1 MDQCD
6 AFQRNGYW
14 KAEKMNICYFKPPA
28 DPHGGA
34 NEMVLSKLIYIFGF
48 VSQCI
53 RRNRWRAYTILALLL
68 RFPDINA
75 SDDVLLL
82 FWSIPKLTDRTTSH
96 HWFCIFFFFSF
107 LLRFI
112 LNLPQLNSLSHF
124 YFPQIT
130 GACE

>member
-53 RRNRWRAYTILALLL
+53 RRNRWRAYTTLALLL

-82 FWSIPKLTDRTTSH
+82 FWLIPKLTDRTTSH
-96 HWFCIFFFFSF
+96 HWFCIFFFFF
-107 LLRFI
+107 LFAQI
-112 LNLPQLNSLSHF
+112 YIKSTSAKLSVPLL
-124 YFPQIT
+124 FPSDY
-130 GACE
+130 GSM

>member
-34 NEMVLSKLIYIFGF
+34 NEMVLSKLIYIFGL

-53 RRNRWRAYTILALLL
+53 RRNRWRAYTLALLL

-82 FWSIPKLTDRTTSH
+82 FWLIPKLTDSTTSH
-96 HWFCIFFFFSF
+96 HCFCISFFSSQIYIKSTSAKLSVP
-107 LLRFI
+107 LL
-112 LNLPQLNSLSHF
+112 
-124 YFPQIT
+124 FPSDY
-130 GACE
+130 GSM

>member
-34 NEMVLSKLIYIFGF
+34 NEMVLSKLIYIFGL

-53 RRNRWRAYTILALLL
+53 RRNRWHAYTLALLL

-82 FWSIPKLTDRTTSH
+82 FWLIPKLSDSTTSH
-96 HWFCIFFFFSF
+96 HCFCIFFFFFFFFSSD
-107 LLRFI
+107 L
-112 LNLPQLNSLSHF
+112 
-124 YFPQIT
+124 Y
-130 GACE
+130 